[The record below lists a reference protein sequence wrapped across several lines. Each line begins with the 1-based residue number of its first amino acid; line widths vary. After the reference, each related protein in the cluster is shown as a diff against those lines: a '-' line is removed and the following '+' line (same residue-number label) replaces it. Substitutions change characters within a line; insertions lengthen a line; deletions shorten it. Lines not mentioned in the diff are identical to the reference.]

1 MRKGYHPL
9 VRQLLDGE
17 LSLSELPPELL
28 AEGQMALRWLAAVDR
43 TPVTLSGELEE
54 RVMAYA
60 RRHAQPPAGR
70 GWRWLL
76 RPREIDIRLRF
87 RPWVLGAVAAGA
99 AALLV
104 TLPRGAPRGVRVVA
118 SAEAPPVYVRFVLY
132 APGAGRVAVA
142 GTFNQWNADAAPL
155 APTLTPGLWTV
166 TLPLSPGQHQYVFL
180 VDGQRWVTDPAAP
193 TVDDGFGRRNS
204 LVAVSA
210 QGGGGRAL

>member
-1 MRKGYHPL
+1 MVKNHHPL
-9 VRQLLDGE
+9 VIQLLDGE
-17 LSLSELPPELL
+17 LSLSELPPELR
-28 AEGQMALRWLAAVDR
+28 AEGETALRWLARVDR
-43 TPVTLSGELEE
+43 SPVVLSAALEDL
-54 RVMAYA
+54 VMAQV
-60 RRHAQPPAGR
+60 RRHARSPARR

-76 RPREIDIRLRF
+76 RPRELDIRLRV

-104 TLPRGAPRGVRVVA
+104 TLPRGVPWGAREVA
-118 SAEAPPVYVRFVLY
+118 STHAPVYVRFVLY

-142 GTFNQWNADAAPL
+142 GTFNQWDADASPL
-155 APTLTPGLWTV
+155 APTHTPGLWTA
-166 TLPLSPGQHQYVFL
+166 TFPLLPGQHQYVFL

-204 LVAVSA
+204 VVAVSA